1 METEQEDLPFVI
13 HLQGGQPAT
22 GTIDVDDWAWWKQF
36 LTPDRGTMVLR
47 DLSGEHAFQTNNID
61 KISYADGFRFDISAG
76 EVYVGG
82 DFKVIAISWYTKDG
96 HYQIYSL

>member
-13 HLQGGQPAT
+13 HLQEGQPAA
-22 GTIDVDDWAWWKQF
+22 GTIDVDNWEWWKQF
-36 LTPDRGTMVLR
+36 LTQDRGTMILR

-61 KISYADGFRFDISAG
+61 KVSYADGFRFDISSS
-76 EVYVGG
+76 ETYVGG
-82 DFKVIAISWYTKDG
+82 DFEVVGIGWYTKDG